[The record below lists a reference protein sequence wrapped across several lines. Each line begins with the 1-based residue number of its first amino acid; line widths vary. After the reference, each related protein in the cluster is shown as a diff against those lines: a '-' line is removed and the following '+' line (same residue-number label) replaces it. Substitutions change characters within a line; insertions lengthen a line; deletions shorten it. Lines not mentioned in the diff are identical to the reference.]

1 MPISDDP
8 EPRWDI
14 VTEFYTVLDDNITKM
29 YKSDKITYGEIE
41 IAMMMMNDKIL
52 QQKVTLM
59 HEYLKS
65 EKDEELKAEEKPE
78 PENIYK

>member
-1 MPISDDP
+1 
-8 EPRWDI
+8 
-14 VTEFYTVLDDNITKM
+14 
-29 YKSDKITYGEIE
+29 
-41 IAMMMMNDKIL
+41 MMMMNDKIL

>member
-1 MPISDDP
+1 MPIANDP

-14 VTEFYTVLDDNITKM
+14 VTRFYNIVDDGITEM

-52 QQKVTLM
+52 QQKMTLM
-59 HEYLKS
+59 NEYLKS
-65 EKDEELKAEEKPE
+65 ENEEENKAEEKPQ
-78 PENIYK
+78 PADLYK

>member
-1 MPISDDP
+1 MPIANDP

-14 VTEFYTVLDDNITKM
+14 VTRFYNIVDDGITEM

-52 QQKVTLM
+52 QQKMTLM
-59 HEYLKS
+59 NEYLKS
-65 EKDEELKAEEKPE
+65 EHEEENKAEEKPQ
-78 PENIYK
+78 PENLYK